1 MLSPIRFRAS
11 LILALLAFLNTGCDE
26 VTSAPPATG
35 ILIAEVRTLGGDRD
49 TNYQI
54 VVGNQIKYVFGDGR
68 VGFTV
73 DAGLHTVT
81 IDQIEDNCTLTGS
94 PSVSVEVARGKATET
109 VFTVNCDATGIS
121 VLTETEG
128 AAVPNNYRLKVGAIQ
143 TSIAVSGNVTVS
155 RLTPG
160 THTVEL
166 TLPAPNCSVS
176 GPSLLEVAVE
186 HRRVTPVVFH
196 VDCVEPVRLQK
207 IAFHLLSPTPDRS
220 PNEIFLANPDGSGAT
235 RIGSGQNASWSPD
248 GKRIAF
254 AATYC
259 DWYYGCNSSLDI
271 IDPETTRSFS
281 HLFGNHRIE
290 TPAWSPDGE
299 LIAYTEFV
307 NEILFTVSP
316 AGGLPRHVPI
326 PGAMRVR
333 EPSWS
338 PDSKKIALACLV
350 SSGNYDICVINRD
363 GSELMRLV
371 QRNSVDR
378 QPAWSPDGKTIAFTI
393 APTSEAMGEIALV
406 PAGGGNVT
414 IVTSGSEPSWS
425 REGTRLMFARSDGL
439 YAINIDGTGLTRL
452 TSGNHRAPAL
462 RP

>member
-1 MLSPIRFRAS
+1 MRSPIRFRLN
-11 LILALLAFLNTGCDE
+11 LIPAMLALVTTGCSE
-26 VTSAPPATG
+26 VTSAPVLTG
-35 ILIAEVRTLGGDRD
+35 TLSVEVHTLGGDRD

-54 VVGNQIKYVFGDGR
+54 FVGNQSKYVFADGR
-68 VGFTV
+68 VAFTV

-81 IDQIEDNCTLTGS
+81 IDQIDDNCTLTGP
-94 PSVSVEVARGKATET
+94 PSLSVEIEGGKGAEA

-128 AAVPNNYRLKVGAIQ
+128 AAVPNNYQLKVGAMQIP
-143 TSIAVSGNVTVS
+143 IAVSGNVTVS
-155 RLTPG
+155 RLPPG
-160 THTVEL
+160 IHAVQI
-166 TLPAPNCSVS
+166 TLPAPNCNVS
-176 GPSLLEVAVE
+176 GQSLREVTVE

-196 VDCVEPVRLQK
+196 IDCVEPLRAQK
-207 IAFHLLSPTPDRS
+207 IAFHLLSADPNRS
-220 PNEIFLANPDGSGAT
+220 PNEIFVANPDGSGAT

-307 NEILFTVSP
+307 NEKLFTVSP

-338 PDSKKIALACLV
+338 PDSKRIALACLV
-350 SSGNYDICVINRD
+350 SSGDYDICVINRD
-363 GSELMRLV
+363 GAGLVRLV
-371 QRNSVDR
+371 QRNSIDR
-378 QPAWSPDGKTIAFTI
+378 QPAWSPDGNTIAFTI

-406 PAGGGNVT
+406 PATGGNVT
-414 IVTSGSEPSWS
+414 IVTNGSEPSWS
-425 REGTRLMFARSDGL
+425 HDGTRLMFARSDGL
-439 YAINIDGTGLTRL
+439 YSINIDGTGLTRL
-452 TSGNHRAPAL
+452 TTGKHRAPVL